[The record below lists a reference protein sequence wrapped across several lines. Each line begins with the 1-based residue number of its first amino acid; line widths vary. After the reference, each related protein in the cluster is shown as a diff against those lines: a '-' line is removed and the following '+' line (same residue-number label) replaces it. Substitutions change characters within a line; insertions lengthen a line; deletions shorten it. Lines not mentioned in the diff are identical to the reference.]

1 MGDTPVIFLA
11 GARQTGKSTLVQT
24 LEGGVDFRTFDDLGV
39 LSAAKADPE
48 GFVASLG
55 ERAVL
60 DEVQRAPELLLPIK
74 ASVDR
79 NRRAGRFVLAGSR
92 PI

>member
-1 MGDTPVIFLA
+1 M
-11 GARQTGKSTLVQT
+11 
-24 LEGGVDFRTFDDLGV
+24 
-39 LSAAKADPE
+39 
-48 GFVASLG
+48 ASLG

-79 NRRAGRFVLAGSR
+79 NRRAGRFVLTGFEAYLTTLIQRDVRDLAAIEGVAHLPRLLQSVR
-92 PI
+92 RDEGWEPP